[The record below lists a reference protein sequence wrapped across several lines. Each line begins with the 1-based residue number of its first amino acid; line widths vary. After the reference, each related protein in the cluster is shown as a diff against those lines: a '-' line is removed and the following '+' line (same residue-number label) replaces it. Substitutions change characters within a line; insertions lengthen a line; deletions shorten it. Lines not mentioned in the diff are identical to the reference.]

1 MQLNIAALL
10 MLASFALLY
19 TVAVE
24 AQQIPLDA
32 LTSHYGRTV
41 LELRLQGTCNLPCQE
56 ISPIHCQQDVPTYT
70 IFRPSSCK
78 QLILLTLIV
87 AIVMNY

>member
-1 MQLNIAALL
+1 MKLNIAALL
-10 MLASFALLY
+10 MLASFALLF

-24 AQQIPLDA
+24 AQGSLPIPLDA

-41 LELRLQGTCNLPCQE
+41 LELRIQKTCNEPCQE

-70 IFRPSSCK
+70 IYPPSSCK
-78 QLILLTLIV
+78 
-87 AIVMNY
+87 